1 MNIFLIKCFRYYLL
15 WYFAIAVNT
24 IVLFYFFL
32 LPRASFLLKN
42 PGYSHKDVRMS
53 TGTSDNKNVNAIAFK
68 LAYEIKD
75 LTPENSAITFS
86 NKEINLTSKAA
97 MIQILFPRG
106 VYFKEKFQFI
116 SRAQFSNEI
125 FYLFKKESNKYCN
138 ANNSKNIKILN
149 DVWYLCRNKNYGLKP

>member
-1 MNIFLIKCFRYYLL
+1 MKAFLTNCIRGYFL
-15 WYFAIAVNT
+15 WYFAIAINAS
-24 IVLFYFFL
+24 ILIYFFL
-32 LPRASFLLKN
+32 LPRASFLLEH
-42 PGYSHKDVRMS
+42 PGYSHKDIRMS
-53 TGTSDNKNVNAIAFK
+53 KGTSDIKNVNALAFK

-86 NKEINLTSKAA
+86 DKEINLTSKTA

-106 VYFKEKFQFI
+106 VYFKNEFRLI

-125 FYLFKKESNKYCN
+125 FYLTKKESNKYCN

-149 DVWYLCRNKNYGLKP
+149 DGWYLCRCH

>member
-1 MNIFLIKCFRYYLL
+1 
-15 WYFAIAVNT
+15 
-24 IVLFYFFL
+24 
-32 LPRASFLLKN
+32 
-42 PGYSHKDVRMS
+42 MS
-53 TGTSDNKNVNAIAFK
+53 KRTSDIKNVNALAFK

-86 NKEINLTSKAA
+86 DKEINLTSKTA

-106 VYFKEKFQFI
+106 VYFKNEFRLI

-125 FYLFKKESNKYCN
+125 FYLTKKESNKYCN

-149 DVWYLCRNKNYGLKP
+149 DGWYLCRCH